1 MKKILL
7 LFAFASMV
15 YNPIFSQNTEKKMA
29 KLSPQTQQFLVS
41 INKTRAHVRSE
52 KYVYSEIGQTTFLS
66 ALIKT
71 DVNIDELGIKAL
83 GAMVGTKA
91 GDIWTVRIPINK
103 VRAFT
108 LLEGIRYIQLDEPIS
123 PNMEAAKIKTRVD
136 SVHQGI
142 GISHPYSGKDV
153 VVGILDVGFDYTHP
167 TLYDTLGNS
176 YRVKRVWEQK
186 SEGTPPEGYTYGHE
200 ITDMQDMLDA
210 ETDNEGASHG
220 MHVAGIAAGSGNGG
234 PNPTAYRGMAYESDL
249 VLVGIT
255 PTPDQWTSAGMSDI
269 IDGMNYVYTYAESQ
283 GKPAIVNLSWGCS
296 IGPNDGT
303 SLFSQACDNLTGTG
317 KIFTISAGNNGTD
330 KIHLQKQF
338 SATDTLVQSF
348 IDFSPYLDEEK
359 TWLDI
364 WGEVDETFCVQV
376 RLYSGSGE
384 GEKIDYMCLNDMSVD
399 TFLLADNG
407 DTCFFNITT
416 RETDYNGKPHAIL
429 DFYNKSDNKVCI
441 GVKGTSGIVNMWLG
455 FVQAS
460 SGIYAQFY
468 TNNFPWAEEGDT
480 YMILGEMACAKSA
493 ITVGAYA
500 SKTGFTNI
508 QGQYNSYTS
517 YVLVNRIVPFS
528 SKGPTAD
535 NRMKPDIV
543 APGLTLAS
551 SVNSFD
557 ASYAPGGGN
566 YDNSVYKYTDPAN
579 SRDYYYAEASG
590 TSMSS
595 PVTAGVVALMLEAN
609 PDLTPAQ
616 VKELMYSSA
625 ILDQFTTDTPDP
637 DVWGAGKLN
646 AYGVLKE
653 ITVSVPEYVNVE
665 NLEVYPNPAK
675 DQISFDSEGLK
686 EIVITDILGHVCLEV
701 STTKSNIS
709 VADLASG
716 LYLIHLKSLEDHK
729 TYIAKLI
736 KL

>member
-1 MKKILL
+1 MKRNLL
-7 LFAFASMV
+7 LFAFALIVCS
-15 YNPIFSQNTEKKMA
+15 PIFSQNTDKKLA

-41 INKTRAHVRSE
+41 LNKTRAHVRSE
-52 KYVYSEIGQTTFLS
+52 KYVYSEIGQTTFVS

-71 DVNIDELGIKAL
+71 ENNIDEAGIKAL

-91 GDIWTVRIPINK
+91 GDIWTVRIPVNK
-103 VRAFT
+103 VQAFT
-108 LLEGIRYIQLDEPIS
+108 LLEGIIYFQLDEPIS
-123 PNMEAAKIKTRVD
+123 PSMEAARAKTRVD

-153 VVGILDVGFDYTHP
+153 VVGILDIGFDYTHP

-186 SEGTPPEGYTYGHE
+186 SEGTPPEGYAYGHE

-234 PNPTAYRGMAYESDL
+234 STPSAYRGVAYESEL

-303 SLFSQACDNLTGTG
+303 SLFSQACDNLTGAG

-330 KIHLQKQF
+330 KIHLQKEF
-338 SATDTLVQSF
+338 TATDTLLQSF
-348 IDFSPYLDEEK
+348 VKFSSYLPEKK

-364 WGEVDETFCVQV
+364 WGDVGETFCVQV
-376 RLYSGSGE
+376 KLYYVYDE
-384 GEKIDYMCLNDMSVD
+384 GEQIDFVCLNDDMSVD
-399 TFLLADNG
+399 TFLIAHNG
-407 DTCFFNITT
+407 DTCFFNLTT
-416 RETDYNGKPHAIL
+416 VASEYNGKPHALL
-429 DFYNKSDNKVCI
+429 DFHNKSNNRVCV
-441 GVKGTSGIVNMWLG
+441 GVKGTSGTVNMWLG

-460 SGIYAQFY
+460 SGIYGEFVTY
-468 TNNFPWAEEGDT
+468 NFPWAEEGDT

-493 ITVGAYA
+493 ITVGAYV
-500 SKTGFTNI
+500 SKKNFTNL
-508 QGQYNSYTS
+508 QGSNLSYGETLDDITS
-517 YVLVNRIVPFS
+517 FS

-535 NRMKPDIV
+535 NRMKPDIA
-543 APGLTLAS
+543 APGMTLAS

-557 ASYAPGGGN
+557 VSYAPGGGN
-566 YDNSVYKYTDPAN
+566 YGNSVHKYTDPSN

-609 PDLTPAQ
+609 PTLTPAQ
-616 VKELMYSSA
+616 VKDLMYSSA
-625 ILDQFTTDTPDP
+625 ILDEYTTDTPNP
-637 DVWGAGKLN
+637 DIWGAGKLN

-653 ITVSVPEYVNVE
+653 ITVSIPEIVNVE
-665 NLEVYPNPAK
+665 TLDVYPNPAK
-675 DQISFDSEGLK
+675 DQISFEQEGLK
-686 EIVITDILGHVCLEV
+686 QIIITDVLGHVCMDVL
-701 STTKSNIS
+701 TNKSNVSIN
-709 VADLASG
+709 ALASG
-716 LYLIHLKSLEDHK
+716 IYLISLVSVEENK
-729 TYIAKLI
+729 TYTSKFI